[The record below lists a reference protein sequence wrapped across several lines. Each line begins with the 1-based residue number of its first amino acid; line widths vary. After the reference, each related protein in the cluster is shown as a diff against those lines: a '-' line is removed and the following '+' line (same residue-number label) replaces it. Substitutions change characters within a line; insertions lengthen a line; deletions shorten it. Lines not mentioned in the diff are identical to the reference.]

1 LSELNLVAAKSAQ
14 VGDIEDTIVSFGVLT
29 VGTTDLDVVLVSDSL
44 HLALV
49 LLEFWQVDVDGGAHT
64 GTQVGWA
71 GGDVAEMSVV
81 LELGDGLN
89 LGGSNR
95 ETGEH
100 LTDVGALLHGNNS
113 KLILLVN
120 PDEEGLGVVVE
131 DTTGLWPLTLET
143 AGFEVLVT
151 TLEEEV
157 ISGELLTISIA
168 HSAEWVVLT
177 LELTLEGS
185 KSLDDLGLNFKTLS
199 TGDGGTEW
207 VFSQVTCNTD
217 TGGVDHLVLIWWE
230 VWAVKLFDVHGA
242 DVLISCL
249 VAVVGL
255 NDLVHEWSEVIVRF
269 VGASINTNTRVSPL
283 GTREDSL
290 SESESILVLSV
301 LALLPDILGEALVE
315 E

>member
-1 LSELNLVAAKSAQ
+1 MGELWK
-14 VGDIEDTIVSFGVLT
+14 
-29 VGTTDLDVVLVSDSL
+29 
-44 HLALV
+44 
-49 LLEFWQVDVDGGAHT
+49 VDVDGGAHT
-64 GTQVGWA
+64 GTEVGWA
-71 GGDVAEMSVV
+71 GGDLTQVSVV
-81 LELGDGLN
+81 LELGDLLN
-89 LGGSNR
+89 LGGGD
-95 ETGEH
+95 GESLED
-100 LTDVGALLHGNNS
+100 LTDVGALLHGDDS
-113 KLILLVN
+113 PMILLVN

-157 ISGELLTISIA
+157 ISGELLTLGIA

-185 KSLDDLGLNFKTLS
+185 KSLDDLGLNLKTLS

-207 VFSQVTCNTD
+207 VFSQVTRNTD

-255 NDLVHEWSEVIVRF
+255 NDLVHEWSEVIV
-269 VGASINTNTRVSPL
+269 
-283 GTREDSL
+283 
-290 SESESILVLSV
+290 
-301 LALLPDILGEALVE
+301 
-315 E
+315 